1 MNNRAEA
8 RESQECASK
17 HPAGTIRSRT
27 IPKPREREACLALFI
42 GVLTSGSVTNVVY
55 EVIFATGS
63 PADTIHSFIVDMSRP
78 SSSRST
84 SR

>member
-1 MNNRAEA
+1 MRQQTPG
-8 RESQECASK
+8 RDYQVQ
-17 HPAGTIRSRT
+17 T